1 MTGSVEDAPDPGP
14 EPRRV
19 PVGEVGAAA
28 EAVLLT
34 TDEPV
39 PSGVLAEV
47 LGVAVTEVESALD
60 AVSRHYEGPGHGFV
74 LQHSAG
80 GWQLAT
86 RPEYV
91 GFVERHL
98 GRGQQ
103 ARLSAAA
110 LEALTIVAYRQPVTR
125 GQVSSVRGV
134 ASDGVLRTLLARAVV
149 EECGTDDSGA
159 LRYRTTPLF
168 LDRLGLDSLDELP
181 PLAPHLPDLAEL
193 EPTPERPVTR
203 PDPLPQETP

>member
-1 MTGSVEDAPDPGP
+1 MTGSVEPS
-14 EPRRV
+14 RQV
-19 PVGEVGAAA
+19 PAGEVGAAA

-39 PSGVLAEV
+39 PGGVLAEV

-60 AVSRHYEGPGHGFV
+60 ALGRDYDSHGHGIV
-74 LQHSAG
+74 LRHSAR

-103 ARLSAAA
+103 ARLTAAA
-110 LEALTIVAYRQPVTR
+110 MEALTIVAYQQPVTR

-134 ASDGVLRTLLARAVV
+134 ASDAVLRTLVARAVV

-168 LDRLGLDSLDELP
+168 LDRLGLDSLDDLP

-193 EPTPERPVTR
+193 EPTPVGPAAG
-203 PDPLPQETP
+203 PDTLPQEIP

>member
-1 MTGSVEDAPDPGP
+1 MTDPDVTDPVGGGP
-14 EPRRV
+14 IDP
-19 PVGEVGAAA
+19 GEVGAAA

-39 PSGVLAEV
+39 PAGVLAEV
-47 LGVAVTEVESALD
+47 LGVAVAEVESALD
-60 AVSRHYEGPGHGFV
+60 ALGRDYDAHGHGFL
-74 LQHSAG
+74 LQHSAL

-86 RPEYV
+86 RPQYA
-91 GFVERHL
+91 GFVERHV

-103 ARLSAAA
+103 ARLTAQAM
-110 LEALTIVAYRQPVTR
+110 EALTIVAYQQPVTR

-193 EPTPERPVTR
+193 EPIAARPATD
-203 PDPLPQETP
+203 PDPLPQET